1 MALKMRQSLAELEQE
16 FRYEVQQDRSRGERL
31 RRQAV
36 HRSRQRAVHRRRK
49 RGSMRF
55 WVLVASMILTAII
68 VTAGMFASLYL
79 LLS

>member
-16 FRYEVQQDRSRGERL
+16 FRYEVQQDRSRGEHL

-36 HRSRQRAVHRRRK
+36 HRSRQRAVYRERK

-55 WVLVASMILTAII
+55 WVLVASMILTAVI